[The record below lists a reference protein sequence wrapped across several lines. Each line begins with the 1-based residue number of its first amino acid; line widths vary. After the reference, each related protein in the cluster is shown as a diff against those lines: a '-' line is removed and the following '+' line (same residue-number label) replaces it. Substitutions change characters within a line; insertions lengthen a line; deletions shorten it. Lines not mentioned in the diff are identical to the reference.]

1 MHKWHAGNDRDWSE
15 MMLMSDDVMTLC
27 KGVKRWNG
35 DGIDNEHIHDIKMN
49 NDDVDDEGS
58 FWFRKKN
65 AQQRS
70 HFPADNEYG
79 CIKKWMEIGRAE
91 WTFDENNSHIIM
103 KLVEAI
109 YQYANY

>member
-58 FWFRKKN
+58 FWFRKKMHN
-65 AQQRS
+65 R
-70 HFPADNEYG
+70 
-79 CIKKWMEIGRAE
+79 GR
-91 WTFDENNSHIIM
+91 TSQPTMNM
-103 KLVEAI
+103 VV
-109 YQYANY
+109 